1 MKNEH
6 NFAMGGG
13 SRNQLNPRKHSK
25 LKVLTLVLF
34 LLLALLGTSYAFFS
48 WSYEG
53 KEDNL
58 LSTPDISFRLLESNK
73 EVIGIENGVPMTD
86 EQGMSQT
93 GTGNVFDFEVRSK
106 FTGTK
111 DVKYKV
117 NLEKLSIDEGLKQIP
132 DNEIKVYV
140 EDFEGKTVL
149 EPTKISD
156 LDNYNLFI
164 KTDRHSKDNEEI
176 SSKYR
181 LKVWLSQEVD
191 IFNNENRQ
199 YKFKIN
205 IGTNEEEQNKD
216 QTYNLVYNLNG
227 GTGNINSTS
236 FKVGDKVTITSTVPT
251 KEGYKFLGWSTNKN
265 SKEAEYVGGEQVSLT
280 NAYNN
285 TVTLY
290 AIWKENIV
298 YTVKYN
304 PNGGFLNIGFTS
316 TTSNYAWEEI
326 NGVYRSGNYNVN
338 SSTSTM
344 KSDEFT
350 LTESSDISFD
360 WAVSSES
367 SSYDYLYYTIYKDGT
382 ALSGT
387 GTSTKIGGYTSSDT
401 EENLTYK
408 TVTKTL
414 EAGTYYIEFSYRK
427 DGSGNYGLDRG
438 YVKKLTIPGYGEDK
452 TMEDSTFESGTNKLS
467 KNIYVKPHYIFK
479 GWSLSKDATNIAYQD
494 EQEVNN
500 LTKKNNDIV
509 NLYAVW
515 EKEKYT
521 VNVVVQNG
529 TVDTSSKEISYDENG
544 TFNLTTNVEGA
555 IGSVTCTNNQK
566 GKIENNVL
574 TVSNVSAS
582 TTCTVNFK
590 DTFTTLYED
599 GTLIINESTKNRNEN
614 LSTHGNITKEY
625 DAMSDSN
632 SYVMGKYSQPWY
644 SEKSSIKSVEIGQ
657 KIEPISTKSWFYSL
671 TNMEKGDFT
680 NLDTSN
686 VTDMSSM
693 FEWVCRGIK
702 SFELKGLSNWNISKV
717 ADMNSMFRDA
727 GSSATTFNIGDLS
740 NWDTSSV
747 TNMNYMFLSTGKDTT
762 TFDIGDLSNWD
773 VSKVTSMSSM
783 FQAAGKSATTFNL
796 DISNWDT
803 SSVTTM
809 SDMFSGAGY
818 SATTFNLD
826 ISNWDTSKVTSMGNM
841 FDSAGYRATTWSIG
855 DLSNWNTSSVT
866 HMGSMFYDAGH
877 RATTFNLD
885 ISNWDTSKVTNMGSM
900 FYNAGTNAATWT
912 VGDLSNWDT
921 SKVTSM
927 YRMFYYAGSG
937 ATTFNLNLSNWDTSS
952 VTDMG
957 NMFRSAGARATT
969 WSIGDLSNWNT
980 SSVTN
985 MSYMFASAGS
995 RATTFTLDLSNWDTS
1010 SVTNMSSMFYETALN
1025 ATTWSVKIP
1034 SKTGDLTNT
1043 TSKWYGSSESVYDEP
1058 DNGKF
1063 FTLAN

>member
-1 MKNEH
+1 
-6 NFAMGGG
+6 
-13 SRNQLNPRKHSK
+13 
-25 LKVLTLVLF
+25 
-34 LLLALLGTSYAFFS
+34 
-48 WSYEG
+48 
-53 KEDNL
+53 
-58 LSTPDISFRLLESNK
+58 
-73 EVIGIENGVPMTD
+73 MTD

-290 AIWKENIV
+290 AIWQQDIV

-304 PNGGFLNIGFTS
+304 PNGGSLDIGFTS
-316 TTSNYAWEEI
+316 TTSNYVWEYI

-367 SSYDYLYYTIYKDGT
+367 ASYDYLYYTIYKDGT

-401 EENLTYK
+401 EDNLTYK

-414 EAGTYYIEFSYRK
+414 EAGTYTIEFSYRK

-438 YVKKLTIPGYGEDK
+438 YVKNLTISGYGKDK

-467 KNIYVKPHYIFK
+467 KNKYTRNHYIFK

-529 TVDTSSKEISYDENG
+529 TVDTSSKEIPYDENG
-544 TFNLTTNVEGA
+544 TFNLTTNIEGA

-566 GKIENNVL
+566 GTIENNIL
-574 TVSNVSAS
+574 TVSNITSD
-582 TTCTVNFK
+582 TTCTV
-590 DTFTTLYED
+590 TFETISTVLYND
-599 GTLIINESTKNRNEN
+599 GTLIINENFQNRND
-614 LSTHGNITKEY
+614 NITKHGSVTKEY
-625 DAMSDSN
+625 EAFSNSN
-632 SYVMGKYSQPWY
+632 SYVLDSSESQLWY
-644 SEKSSIKSVEIGQ
+644 NEKNNILSVEIDQ
-657 KIEPISTKSWFYSL
+657 VIQPTSTAYWFAEL
-671 TNMEKGDFT
+671 TEMNIAD
-680 NLDTSN
+680 
-686 VTDMSSM
+686 
-693 FEWVCRGIK
+693 
-702 SFELKGLSNWNISKV
+702 LSNLNTSQVIN
-717 ADMNSMFRDA
+717 MNSMFRNA
-727 GSSATTFNIGDLS
+727 
-740 NWDTSSV
+740 V
-747 TNMNYMFLSTGKDTT
+747 TNG
-762 TFDIGDLSNWD
+762 GDFEVYGL
-773 VSKVTSMSSM
+773 
-783 FQAAGKSATTFNL
+783 
-796 DISNWDT
+796 
-803 SSVTTM
+803 
-809 SDMFSGAGY
+809 
-818 SATTFNLD
+818 
-826 ISNWDTSKVTSMGNM
+826 
-841 FDSAGYRATTWSIG
+841 
-855 DLSNWNTSSVT
+855 
-866 HMGSMFYDAGH
+866 
-877 RATTFNLD
+877 
-885 ISNWDTSKVTNMGSM
+885 SNWDTSKVTNMNSM
-900 FYNAGTNAATWT
+900 FLRLGINSYGWNIGNI
-912 VGDLSNWDT
+912 SKWDT
-921 SKVTSM
+921 SKVTDMSEMFAYTCPYISSYNLDLSSWDTSSVTNMVGMFSGAGYNSKSWSVGDLSSWDTSKVTDMLSM
-927 YRMFYYAGSG
+927 FNDAGHNSKSWSVGDLSSWNTSKVTSMGSMFNGAGKN

-952 VTDMG
+952 VM
-957 NMFRSAGARATT
+957 NMRSMFYSAGQNATT
-969 WSIGDLSNWNT
+969 FNLNLSNWNT
-980 SSVTN
+980 SKAITMDS
-985 MSYMFASAGS
+985 MFSNAGS
-995 RATTFTLDLSNWDTS
+995 S
-1010 SVTNMSSMFYETALN
+1010 
-1025 ATTWSVKIP
+1025 ATTWSVTIP
-1034 SKTGDLTNT
+1034 KATGTLTNT
-1043 TSKWYGSSESVYDEP
+1043 TDKFYGSSDSVYASP
-1058 DNGKF
+1058 TGTKS